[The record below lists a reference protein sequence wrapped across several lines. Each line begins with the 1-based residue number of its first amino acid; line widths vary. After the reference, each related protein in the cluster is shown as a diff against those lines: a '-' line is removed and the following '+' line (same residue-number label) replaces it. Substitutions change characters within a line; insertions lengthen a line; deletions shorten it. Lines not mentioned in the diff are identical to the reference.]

1 MEDESCYS
9 SVIFKPFDKE
19 KSKVRQSDEFVLY
32 GEVKRKQSSEETSH
46 TEITEKEASTPI
58 SLVYR
63 RVSVFLGLLCF
74 LLLAALTA
82 VSIFYYIHVSKHNN
96 ILAQYTKER
105 AANLQL
111 LADKE
116 VLEQETARL
125 ATQGQQM
132 NSTLDFIIHKSSFSG
147 DKYCQFTGNG
157 VRCTSCP
164 QNWIQNGSS
173 CYYFH
178 KGNTWNTWTESQ
190 KYCEKYEAQLA
201 IIDSVG
207 EQEFINQHTE
217 FYYDAYHG
225 YWIGLYKKMG
235 LTWVWTND
243 AQLERGFWSDG
254 PDERYSYCVLSMP
267 SKNPVRSWRS
277 ASCSMK
283 NRWICE
289 MDVLTWPTF
298 LQAQQ
303 NHSDPST

>member
-46 TEITEKEASTPI
+46 TEITD
-58 SLVYR
+58 
-63 RVSVFLGLLCF
+63 
-74 LLLAALTA
+74 
-82 VSIFYYIHVSKHNN
+82 YIHVSKHNN